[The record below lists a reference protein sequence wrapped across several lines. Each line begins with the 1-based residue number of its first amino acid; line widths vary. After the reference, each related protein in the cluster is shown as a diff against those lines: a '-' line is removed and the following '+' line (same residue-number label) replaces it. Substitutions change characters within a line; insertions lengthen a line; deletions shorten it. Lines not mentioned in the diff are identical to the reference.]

1 MLPRYYEKEML
12 YQDSL
17 ISVLPLARHY
27 TITGKEKIYIVT
39 SGTPKRKKYYQK
51 ALEGVPVNVRLY
63 AMVTYGLALVYSKL
77 GDWNEYEHYLI
88 KAAISDQVCPL
99 KENLALQELALYI
112 FKTEVGKYPV
122 PIAI

>member
-1 MLPRYYEKEML
+1 MLPVIMKRNALSGFIDQCTSHWLVTIQLLERRK
-12 YQDSL
+12 S
-17 ISVLPLARHY
+17 ISSPAVRR
-27 TITGKEKIYIVT
+27 
-39 SGTPKRKKYYQK
+39 SGKYYQK

>member
-1 MLPRYYEKEML
+1 ML

-17 ISVLPLARHY
+17 ISVLPTGSSLHNYWKGENLYRHQRY
-27 TITGKEKIYIVT
+27 AEAE
-39 SGTPKRKKYYQK
+39 KYYQK

-63 AMVTYGLALVYSKL
+63 AMITYGLALVYSKL

-99 KENLALQELALYI
+99 KENLALQELALHI
-112 FKTEVGKYPV
+112 FKNEVEKYPV
-122 PIAI
+122 PTAI